1 MKLLTKQEEEAH
13 YSAVVRGGTI
23 GGAAGL
29 IGGLAGVLAA
39 SKRFPTIRNLTLPM
53 KAFLVTSAGTFV
65 GIVAADH
72 SSRSF
77 EAAQHEEHRFLGD
90 REARLRQE
98 EIATMSASDRLFDF
112 VRREKYK
119 LMTGAWAASMI
130 GAWMLVSRNPTLTKG
145 QKIVQARVYAQGL
158 TLAVMVG
165 TAALEISDSRKGK
178 GILDKVKQKQART
191 AKVDEGSNIVA
202 KPHKERYAG
211 EDLWK
216 DMVDAEEERMKGAD
230 AKKLQEQ
237 KKQKQEA

>member
-1 MKLLTKQEEEAH
+1 MKLLTKEEEAAH
-13 YSAVVRGGTI
+13 YGAVVRGGTL
-23 GGAAGL
+23 GGVAGL
-29 IGGLAGVLAA
+29 VGGLAGVLAA
-39 SKRFPTIRNLTLPM
+39 SKRFPTIKNLTLPM

-65 GIVAADH
+65 GIIAADH

-77 EAAQHEEHRFLGD
+77 EAAQHEEHQFLGD
-90 REARLRQE
+90 REARRRQE
-98 EIATMSASDRLFDF
+98 ELATMSTSDRLFDF

-130 GAWMLVSRNPTLTKG
+130 GSWMLVSRNPMLTKG

-165 TAALEISDSRKGK
+165 TAALEISDQRKGK
-178 GILDKVKQKQART
+178 GILDKVKQKQVRT
-191 AKVDEGSNIVA
+191 AKADEGSNIVA
-202 KPHKERYAG
+202 KQHKESYVG

-216 DMVDAEEERMKGAD
+216 DMVDAEEERLKGSD

-237 KKQKQEA
+237 KKKQEA